1 MSFLKRTMEDAKKL
15 PKTALIAAVI
25 VPGGFAAIGIY
36 LVIKNLKDK
45 NKQQPSLK
53 DLINDWKKDD

>member
-1 MSFLKRTMEDAKKL
+1 MEDAKKL